1 MKIKL
6 LLIEPVYQINLGYI
20 ARTAKNFGINKLYMV
35 NPKCNPN
42 GNQAIKF
49 SKHARELLENAII
62 YKKIEDALKDS
73 EFVVGT
79 TAIWKKADEA
89 KSNIYTLDDFT
100 TKFKNLKEVTILIGR
115 DNTGLTKREMKMCDA
130 SIYIPA
136 NYDYPTLN
144 ISHAVAII
152 LYELNKFNFLEKE
165 INNKYA
171 GPKSINSILYL
182 FKNFVD
188 SNSYVR
194 KKQEVE
200 RVFSH
205 IIRRSNPTKD
215 EINTLK
221 AAFNKKKQN

>member
-35 NPKCNPN
+35 NPKCNPT

-62 YKKIEDALKDS
+62 YENIEDALKDS

-171 GPKSINSILYL
+171 DLKSINSVLYL

>member
-62 YKKIEDALKDS
+62 YENIEDALKDS

>member
-6 LLIEPVYQINLGYI
+6 LLVEPIYQINLGYI

-35 NPKCNPN
+35 NPKCNPT

-49 SKHARELLENAII
+49 SKHARELLENAVI
-62 YKKIEDALKDS
+62 YENIEEALKGS
-73 EFVVGT
+73 KFVVGT

-89 KSNIYTLDDFT
+89 KSNIYTLNDFI
-100 TKFKNLKEVTILIGR
+100 TKFKNIKELTILIGR

-136 NYDYPTLN
+136 NPDYPTLN

-165 INNKYA
+165 IDKKYA
-171 GPKSINSILYL
+171 DSKSINSLLYL
-182 FKNFVD
+182 FKNFVES
-188 SNSYVR
+188 SNYVR

-205 IIRRSNPTKD
+205 LIRRSNPTK
-215 EINTLK
+215 EEMNTIK
-221 AAFNKKKQN
+221 AAFNKKK

>member
-62 YKKIEDALKDS
+62 YENIEDALKDS

-130 SIYIPA
+130 SIYIFSRT
-136 NYDYPTLN
+136 YLLIFRHYIRGLFHLTFSYQILDLTFLLWLN
-144 ISHAVAII
+144 SVIRLAFCII
-152 LYELNKFNFLEKE
+152 LFL
-165 INNKYA
+165 
-171 GPKSINSILYL
+171 PYL
-182 FKNFVD
+182 LM
-188 SNSYVR
+188 
-194 KKQEVE
+194 E
-200 RVFSH
+200 
-205 IIRRSNPTKD
+205 
-215 EINTLK
+215 
-221 AAFNKKKQN
+221 